1 MGRAKLTPREESLKP
16 IIAGNI
22 KKYLDEFNKK
32 PADLQRGTGIAQS
45 TISDYTSGKT
55 LVNPGNVEKIAS
67 FFGVL
72 KSDID
77 PRFSDEWVNENE
89 FPLIEQTVETMKKLS
104 EERQENVLKFSKMQ
118 LDEQKARER
127 RRIKIEVI
135 KPKEENKPLE
145 LHPVKVKEHISLAA
159 GLGFSYDETGEYAT
173 YYTDRTD
180 LKCFDEGFLV
190 DGDSMEPEIHDND
203 IALVK
208 YNYHKVDGCIYAF
221 DYDGKSYIK
230 YLYFY
235 DDRIVVKSA
244 NNEKYPD
251 WEISFEE
258 LAYDGYTHFKIVGE
272 VVDWFTP
279 EVV

>member
-1 MGRAKLTPREESLKP
+1 MNKISNTQKRLKEIMSERGLKQVDIMKMAETYKKELDIKMPKNYLSQYVNGKSTPDNLRLVLLSKVLGVSEAWLMGYDVPRTDEEEES
-16 IIAGNI
+16 
-22 KKYLDEFNKK
+22 
-32 PADLQRGTGIAQS
+32 
-45 TISDYTSGKT
+45 
-55 LVNPGNVEKIAS
+55 
-67 FFGVL
+67 
-72 KSDID
+72 
-77 PRFSDEWVNENE
+77 
-89 FPLIEQTVETMKKLS
+89 PLIEKTIENMKKLA
-104 EERQENVLKFSKMQ
+104 EEWQENVLKFSKMQ
-118 LDEQKARER
+118 LDEQKAKER

-135 KPKEENKPLE
+135 KPKEENTPLE

-180 LKCFDEGFLV
+180 LKCFDEGFPV

-208 YNYHKVDGCIYAF
+208 YNYNKIDGCIYAF

-244 NNEKYPD
+244 NKDKYKD
-251 WEISFEE
+251 WEINFEE

>member
-1 MGRAKLTPREESLKP
+1 MNKISTSQERLRQLMDEKGLKQVDILNLSKPWQNSLDIKMSKTHLSNYVNGKSTPDNFRLVLLSKVLGVSEAWLMGYDVPRTDEEEES
-16 IIAGNI
+16 
-22 KKYLDEFNKK
+22 
-32 PADLQRGTGIAQS
+32 
-45 TISDYTSGKT
+45 
-55 LVNPGNVEKIAS
+55 
-67 FFGVL
+67 
-72 KSDID
+72 
-77 PRFSDEWVNENE
+77 
-89 FPLIEQTVETMKKLS
+89 PLIEKTIYNMKKLS

-180 LKCFDEGFLV
+180 LKCFDEGFPV

-208 YNYHKVDGCIYAF
+208 YHYHKVDGCIYAF

>member
-1 MGRAKLTPREESLKP
+1 MEIEQINQYVGAKIKEYRKFNGLKQDELAKKIGVGKTTISNYEVGLRSP
-16 IIAGNI
+16 KKPQMI
-22 KKYLDEFNKK
+22 KLSEVFGVAIDEFFPKTNLSEDDV
-32 PADLQRGTGIAQS
+32 P
-45 TISDYTSGKT
+45 TS
-55 LVNPGNVEKIAS
+55 
-67 FFGVL
+67 
-72 KSDID
+72 
-77 PRFSDEWVNENE
+77 
-89 FPLIEQTVETMKKLS
+89 PLIEKTIDNMKKLA

-118 LDEQKARER
+118 LDEQKAKER

-135 KPKEENKPLE
+135 KPKEENTPLE

-180 LKCFDEGFLV
+180 LRCFDEGFPV
-190 DGDSMEPEIHDND
+190 DGDSMEPAIHDND

-208 YNYHKVDGCIYAF
+208 YNYSKIDGDIYAF

-235 DDRIVVKSA
+235 DDRIVVKSENA
-244 NNEKYPD
+244 EKYPE
-251 WEISFEE
+251 WEINFEE

>member
-1 MGRAKLTPREESLKP
+1 MNDKEINKYIGSKIREFRKIKGLTQKEL
-16 IIAGNI
+16 AGLVGVKNSGI
-22 KKYLDEFNKK
+22 SNYEQGIRIPKRDFLFKVANALNVSIDDFFPKTNLSEDEV
-32 PADLQRGTGIAQS
+32 P
-45 TISDYTSGKT
+45 TS
-55 LVNPGNVEKIAS
+55 
-67 FFGVL
+67 
-72 KSDID
+72 
-77 PRFSDEWVNENE
+77 
-89 FPLIEQTVETMKKLS
+89 PLIEKTIDNMKKLT
-104 EERQENVLKFSKMQ
+104 EEHQENVLKFSKMQ
-118 LDEQKARER
+118 LDEQKAKER

-135 KPKEENKPLE
+135 KPKEENTPLE

-180 LKCFDEGFLV
+180 LKCFDEGFPV

-208 YNYHKVDGCIYAF
+208 YNYNKIDGCIYAF

-244 NNEKYPD
+244 NKDKYKD
-251 WEISFEE
+251 WEINFEE